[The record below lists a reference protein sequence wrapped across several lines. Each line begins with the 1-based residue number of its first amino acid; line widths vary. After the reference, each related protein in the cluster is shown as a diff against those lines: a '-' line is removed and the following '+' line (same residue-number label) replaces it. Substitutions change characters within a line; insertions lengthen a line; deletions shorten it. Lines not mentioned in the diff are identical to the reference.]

1 MTEMSYKKNIQAD
14 NPGQNIRNNVKKSSK
29 IISAELPKNMFLPS
43 TL

>member
-1 MTEMSYKKNIQAD
+1 MNEMSYKKNIQAD

-29 IISAELPKNMFLPS
+29 IIPPELSKNMFLPS